1 MSTNIVAFSADLKR
15 VARKADQLR
24 AAAENWNAYYLN
36 YLADWIE
43 VYDRARKDKNNDAVK
58 QLEELGTLDGNSIDN
73 SAVSKIRKIV
83 GGKASLLN
91 VKESLPPSRDALY
104 EFIKSYER
112 KKSKNLTP
120 KQFVRQFSISPNTS
134 VRTIRNIGA
143 KKPVKGKSPAIP
155 PSQLTARSVQKLV
168 DFYQQDRVELSGIT
182 VKSIKL
188 FRTPDD
194 GDTHGLTLLVVHR
207 KFDQDTEKDVFAA
220 ILNFNDRSV
229 IEKVVAAM
237 SEDRLKI

>member
-24 AAAENWNAYYLN
+24 AAAENWNEYYLN

-43 VYDRARKDKNNDAVK
+43 VYDRARKNKNNDAVK

-91 VKESLPPSRDALY
+91 VKESLPPSRDAHY

-112 KKSKNLTP
+112 KSKNLTP

-134 VRTIRNIGA
+134 VRAIRNIGA
-143 KKPVKGKSPAIP
+143 KKPVKGKALAIL
-155 PSQLTARSVQKLV
+155 PSQLSAKSVQKLV
-168 DFYQQDRVELSGIT
+168 DCYKQDRVELSGVT
-182 VKSIKL
+182 VKSIQL
-188 FRTPDD
+188 FCTPDG

-207 KFDQDTEKDVFAA
+207 TFDQDTEKDVFAA

-229 IEKVVAAM
+229 IEKVVEAIL
-237 SEDRLKI
+237 ENR